1 MLFFE
6 VSAKSSLGIL
16 NMFYSCIAEL
26 PFFEQFEIENKQ
38 KLIEELINI
47 NSNNNTTK
55 EQNSIY
61 DIVKGRGEYTNS
73 ININNGNENNQANAN
88 KQKKSKDKQNCNC

>member
-1 MLFFE
+1 
-6 VSAKSSLGIL
+6 
-16 NMFYSCIAEL
+16 MFYSCIAEL